1 MKGFRRALI
10 ETYRPWSVPMIV
22 LGASFWISTPPES
35 EAAATA
41 SASANLVEIEEDVRW
56 YRCTLGGTPCG
67 RVRTI
72 TETDAD
78 GGTRSTTDL
87 EMRFVR
93 ENTETRT
100 RIVTRIDVGPAG
112 DLRAMMLRQELGGPA
127 LTTRWAFADGSVTE
141 RRSQGDRV
149 VETILPW
156 PAGEWH
162 HPEAAFEIARRTA
175 TVTEPCRLRVIDPAR
190 GIEPTDVEYRS
201 VGQVQIETPD
211 GPRTGEQWQ
220 VIGVGGDDSTE
231 IFDQE
236 GNLLLSEVVMGA
248 GLGTLRMEVTTREG
262 AAKALE
268 GRMELLDA
276 GSVRPAFVGRSRRL
290 DRGGVAV
297 YRVRTRNGAPVKLP
311 AIGGQRIQARDEPGV
326 LGVEVDPGRGSAVD
340 PDLDRPAHLAA
351 TAVLDT
357 TDPEVLRFAR
367 AMDRPGRSDLERA
380 RALRSAV
387 HRHIVRKDLAT
398 AFATAGE
405 TVRSRSGD
413 CSEHAVLLAAALR
426 AVGIPSRTVSGL
438 VWTSRRN
445 EPGGVFLWH
454 MWTQAVIDDEWID
467 LDATLGGSRAFH
479 PGHLGVSVSDGSPA
493 SLEAGGRAMLE
504 IFGGIDIE
512 VLPSGTDFSS
522 ETRE

>member
-10 ETYRPWSVPMIV
+10 ETYRRWSVPLIV
-22 LGASFWISTPPES
+22 LGACFWLSTPPEA
-35 EAAATA
+35 EAAATTP
-41 SASANLVEIEEDVRW
+41 ANVVGIEENVRW

-67 RVRTI
+67 RVRET
-72 TETDAD
+72 TETDAE

-93 ENTETRT
+93 ESTETRT
-100 RIVTRIDVGPAG
+100 RIVTWIDVGPAG

-127 LTTRWAFADGSVTE
+127 VITRWTFGNGSVTE

-149 VETILPW
+149 VESILPR

-162 HPEAAFEIARRTA
+162 HAKAAFEIARRTA
-175 TVTEPCRLRVIDPAR
+175 TATKPCRLRVIDPAR
-190 GIEPTDVEYRS
+190 GIEPMDVEYRR
-201 VGQVQIETPD
+201 VGRVEIETSE
-211 GPRTGEQWQ
+211 GLRAGEQWQ
-220 VIGVGGDDSTE
+220 VIGIGGDDSTE

-236 GNLLLSEVVMGA
+236 GHLLRSEVAMGA
-248 GLGTLRMEVTTREG
+248 GLGTLRMEATTREG

-276 GSVRPAFVGRSRRL
+276 GLVRPGFVERPRRL
-290 DRGGVAV
+290 DRGGIGV

-311 AIGGQRIQARDEPGV
+311 AIGGQRIHAPGERGV
-326 LGVEVDPGRGSAVD
+326 LRVEVDPERGSAVD
-340 PDLDRPAHLAA
+340 RSLDRAGHLAA
-351 TAVLDT
+351 TAVLDA
-357 TDPEVLRFAR
+357 TDPQVLRFAR
-367 AMDRPGRSDLERA
+367 SADRPGRSDLERA

-438 VWTSRRN
+438 VWISRRN
-445 EPGGVFLWH
+445 EPTGVFLWH

-479 PGHLGVSVSDGSPA
+479 PGHLAVSVSDGSPA

-504 IFGGIDIE
+504 IFGGIEIE
-512 VLPSGTDFSS
+512 VLPPGTDLSS